1 MRLLKCVD
9 AIGYT
14 VIAASACYFA
24 VAMGS
29 GLRELRRQ
37 HTALSVQGD
46 ARYGHPQLGRQDRR
60 PLYVLVPCL
69 NEASVIGPTVRALT
83 GADTTVVVVD
93 DGSDDDTG
101 QIAAETGQAADG
113 AVTVLRR
120 ELPDARQGKGEA
132 LNHAI
137 RYARHLVAGRG
148 EDPRE
153 VVVCVMDA
161 DGRLSDRAL
170 SHVMPLFDD
179 PATGAVQLG
188 VRIRNRHAN
197 FLTWFQ
203 DYLFWSMAAV
213 TQLGRDATAT
223 VSLGGN
229 GQFTRLS
236 ALDSIGERPW
246 SASLTEDLDL
256 AISLSVRGWR
266 LRSTAHASVDQQAI
280 TKLSRLIR
288 QRTRWYQGH
297 MTAVS
302 RCGEIWQARQLPHLS
317 ALELTCYL
325 LVPWVL
331 DLPWSLLFQYC
342 LVWFLLNSKY
352 ALGRYHPFPSLP
364 WVHLGRVLTL
374 LSWYAV
380 TFAPALVTSVVYLR
394 RDRRVGWRRAVLLG
408 HSFVVMN
415 YLSFLCAW
423 KALIRM
429 ARGQTGWAK
438 TSREPG

>member
-14 VIAASACYFA
+14 VIAASTCYFA

-37 HTALSVQGD
+37 GATLSAQGD
-46 ARYGHPQLGRQDRR
+46 ARYGRPQLDRREER

-69 NEASVIGPTVRALT
+69 NEAAVIGPTVRALA
-83 GADTTVVVVD
+83 GANTTVVVVD
-93 DGSDDDTG
+93 DGSDDGTG
-101 QIAAETGQAADG
+101 RIAGAQHVDG
-113 AVTVLRR
+113 PVTVLRR
-120 ELPDARQGKGEA
+120 ELPAARQGKGEA
-132 LNHAI
+132 LNHGI
-137 RYARHLVAGRG
+137 RYARGLVAARG
-148 EDPRE
+148 EDPGD
-153 VVVCVMDA
+153 VIVCVMDA

-170 SHVMPLFDD
+170 SYVIPLFDD

-213 TQLGRDATAT
+213 TQLGRDTTAT

-256 AISLSVRGWR
+256 AISLTIRGWR

-280 TKLSRLIR
+280 TGLGRLIR

-297 MTAVS
+297 MTAIG
-302 RCGEIWQARQLPHLS
+302 RCGEIWRAPGLPHLS
-317 ALELTCYL
+317 ALEMTCYL

-342 LVWFLLNSKY
+342 LVWFLLN
-352 ALGRYHPFPSLP
+352 ARHAIQRYHPFPSLRRTR
-364 WVHLGRVLTL
+364 LGWALTL
-374 LSWYAV
+374 LSWYSI
-380 TFAPALVTSVVYLR
+380 TFAPALVTSCVYLR
-394 RDRRVGWRRAVLLG
+394 RDRRVGRLRALLLG
-408 HSFVVMN
+408 HSFLVMN

-423 KALIRM
+423 KALVRM
-429 ARGQTGWAK
+429 LRGRTGWAK

>member
-29 GLRELRRQ
+29 GLCELRRQ
-37 HTALSVQGD
+37 RTALPVQGD
-46 ARYGHPQLGRQDRR
+46 ARYGRPQLGRSDRR

-69 NEASVIGPTVRALT
+69 NEASVIGPTVQALT
-83 GADTTVVVVD
+83 GPETTVLVVD
-93 DGSDDDTG
+93 DGSDDGTG
-101 QIAAETGQAADG
+101 RIAAEAGQSSDG
-113 AVTVLRR
+113 AVTILRR
-120 ELPDARQGKGEA
+120 ELPDARQGKGAA

-137 RYARHLVAGRG
+137 RHARALVSARG

-179 PATGAVQLG
+179 PSTGGVQLG

-229 GQFTRLS
+229 GQFARLS

-266 LRSTAHASVDQQAI
+266 LRGTAHASVDQQAI
-280 TKLSRLIR
+280 TDLSRLIR

-297 MTAVS
+297 MTAVG
-302 RCGEIWQARQLPHLS
+302 RCGEIWRSRELPHLS
-317 ALELTCYL
+317 ALELICYL

-342 LVWFLLNSKY
+342 LVWFLLNARH
-352 ALGRYHPFPSLP
+352 ALLRYHPLPSLP
-364 WVHLGRVLTL
+364 WVRAGRVLTL

-380 TFAPALVTSVVYLR
+380 TFAPALVTSAVYLR
-394 RDRRVGWRRAVLLG
+394 RDRRVGRLRAVLLG

-423 KALIRM
+423 KALVRM
-429 ARGQTGWAK
+429 VRGQTGWAK